1 MFTISL
7 IIEWFLFI
15 MHKVVIVTFNR
26 SNEMFFMHELKL
38 IQDRREALRRQE
50 DEILANENAHHS
62 RAEMEHRKKIINNF
76 GTDSSV
82 WRSMVHRPWMKECPS
97 FGRTLFPEAV
107 KFSSFEKI
115 YPKFYS

>member
-1 MFTISL
+1 MV
-7 IIEWFLFI
+7 LFI

-82 WRSMVHRPWMKECPS
+82 WRSTDERVSPVRTV
-97 FGRTLFPEAV
+97 GRTLFPEEV
-107 KFSSFEKI
+107 KFSSFEK
-115 YPKFYS
+115 F